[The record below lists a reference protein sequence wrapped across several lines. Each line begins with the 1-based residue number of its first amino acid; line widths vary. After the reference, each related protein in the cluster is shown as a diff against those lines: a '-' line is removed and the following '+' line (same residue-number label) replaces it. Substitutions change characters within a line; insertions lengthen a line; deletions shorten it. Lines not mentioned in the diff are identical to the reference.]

1 MYGTKP
7 TRRAVLSSALAF
19 GALTAVCRPGLAQS
33 GQVRWIVGYP
43 PGGATDA
50 VARLLAG
57 PVASHLG
64 ETVIIDNRPG
74 AGSAVGATALAQ
86 SDGDGQTIGSADN
99 GTLIINP
106 VAYSSLQY
114 DPERDFRPVSIYAE
128 INFVLAVGKDQ
139 PFNTAEE
146 FLEQARTTAE
156 PIPYA
161 SPGIGTPLHL
171 GMERLARAADL
182 KLEHIPYR
190 GMAPAMND
198 VLAGIVPSIV
208 IDYTTAREM
217 LAAGE
222 LKALAAF
229 PATRLAALPDVP
241 TFDEVGVKGFS
252 AGAWHSLIVPKATPD
267 DIVAQ
272 LSAAIAAALQDETV
286 RARYTDLGIGI
297 PPETGPDAF
306 WVRWQAD
313 KAVIQPLIQ
322 ELGIKLDG

>member
-1 MYGTKP
+1 MNGTGP
-7 TRRAVLSSALAF
+7 TRRGILSSGLAF
-19 GALTAVCRPGLAQS
+19 GALSALGGAAFAQGS
-33 GQVRWIVGYP
+33 QVRWIVGYP
-43 PGGATDA
+43 PGGATDT
-50 VARLLAG
+50 VARMLAG
-57 PVASHLG
+57 PVGTHLG
-64 ETVIIDNRPG
+64 DTIIIDNRPG

-86 SDGDGQTIGSADN
+86 SAGDGLTIGSADN

-114 DPERDFRPVSIYAE
+114 DPERDFRPVSTYAE

-139 PFNTAEE
+139 PFTTIAE
-146 FLEQARTTAE
+146 FLEHARSGAE

-171 GMERLARAADL
+171 GMERLAREAGL
-182 KLEHIPYR
+182 NLEHIPYR

-222 LKALAAF
+222 LRALAVF

-241 TFDEVGVKGFS
+241 TFEEAGVKDFS

-267 DIVAQ
+267 EIVAE

-286 RARYTDLGIGI
+286 KTRYAELGIGV
-297 PPETGPDAF
+297 PSELGPEAF
-306 WVRWQAD
+306 WTRWQAD
-313 KAVIQPLIQ
+313 KAVTQPLIQ